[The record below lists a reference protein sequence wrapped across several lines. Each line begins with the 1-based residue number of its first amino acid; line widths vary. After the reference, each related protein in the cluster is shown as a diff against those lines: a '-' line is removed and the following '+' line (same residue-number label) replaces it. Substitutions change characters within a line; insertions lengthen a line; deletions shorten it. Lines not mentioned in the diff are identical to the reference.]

1 MASKDFKRPYRPFSG
16 YIPDGVISRNGVDN
30 GYPFADASFDPLN
43 KDIDLKW
50 AGKSRED
57 TNFSSYYDYYFSGE
71 DVKIYIDGLFDAK
84 DELEI
89 ASFAFTIRQEKQ
101 PLYGFWSYNFDAMM
115 YGSRII
121 AGNMAIY
128 SRYPRRMTELLEKA
142 AKIRTESVG
151 QNPSEHVRTLLSNNA
166 EGLNSEDEK
175 NIQKYWS
182 RSQLDRI
189 ANDPANNGQYE
200 SFNKNIFSAHP
211 PFNLIIYYGVQE
223 NGLTTKGAQQSS
235 NNFNPID
242 NYDRILSTD
251 YNTRLTKVNN
261 QKTPMKIVLQNVQLL
276 SMATGYDTTGAP
288 LQEGYEFIARDMYY
302 TIADDSTNPLANLVQ
317 ETPVS
322 GASTSSSSNTQTSGG
337 GGSGGGLPF
346 TTR

>member
-1 MASKDFKRPYRPFSG
+1 MPTSKNYNKPYRPFSG
-16 YIPDGVISRNGVDN
+16 YIPDGVISTNGANN
-30 GYPFADASFDPLN
+30 GYPFADNSFDPLN

-50 AGKSRED
+50 AGRSRED
-57 TNFSSYYDYYFSGE
+57 NNFNTYYDYYFSGE
-71 DVKIYIDGLFDAK
+71 DVKIYIDGLFSPT

-89 ASFAFTIRQEKQ
+89 SSFNFTVKQEKQ
-101 PLYGFWSYNFDAMM
+101 PLYGFWSYNYDAVM

-121 AGNMAIY
+121 AGNMTIV

-142 AKIRTESVG
+142 AKIRSESVG
-151 QNPSEHVRTLLSNNA
+151 RKPSEHVISLLSESA

-175 NIQKYWS
+175 NILKYWS

-189 ANDPANNGQYE
+189 ANDPANSGQYE
-200 SFNKNIFSAHP
+200 SSNRNIFSAHP

-223 NGLTTKGAQQSS
+223 NGLVAKGAQQAP
-235 NNFNPID
+235 NNFNPTD
-242 NYDRILSTD
+242 NYDRIMSTD

-276 SMATGYDTTGAP
+276 SMATGYDTTGSP

-317 ETPVS
+317 EQAAS
-322 GASTSSSSNTQTSGG
+322 GASSTSTTPTQTSGPA
-337 GGSGGGLPF
+337 SGANTG
-346 TTR
+346 TNYK

>member
-1 MASKDFKRPYRPFSG
+1 MTKPRPFNKPYRPFSG
-16 YIPDGVISRNGVDN
+16 YVPDGVLSTNGVDN
-30 GYPFADASFDPLN
+30 GFPFSNSSFDPLH
-43 KDIDLKW
+43 KDIDLQW
-50 AGKSRED
+50 AGRSKD
-57 TNFSSYYDYYFSGE
+57 DKNFNSYYDYYFSGE
-71 DVKIYIDGLFDAK
+71 DVKVYIDGLFGPG

-89 ASFAFTIRQEKQ
+89 ASFAFTIKQEKQ
-101 PLYGFWSYNFDAMM
+101 PLYGFWSYNFDAVM

-121 AGNMAIY
+121 AGNMSII

-151 QNPSEHVRTLLSNNA
+151 QRPSEHVRTLLSDSA

-189 ANDPANNGQYE
+189 TNDPANSGQYE
-200 SFNKNIFSAHP
+200 SFNSNIFSVHP
-211 PFNLIIYYGVQE
+211 PFNIIIYYGVQE

-261 QKTPMKIVLQNVQLL
+261 QKTPMKIVLQSVQLM
-276 SMATGYDTTGAP
+276 SMSTGYDTTGSP
-288 LQEGYEFIARDMYY
+288 IQEGYEFIARDMYF

-317 ETPVS
+317 EQPVS
-322 GASTSSSSNTQTSGG
+322 GQSTDSSSNTQTSGG
-337 GGSGGGLPF
+337 GGSGAGLPA
-346 TTR
+346 R